1 MSRREERKQRRERRR
16 EARKGALRRKMR
28 EEPGAFWTYVI
39 LRTVVILILI
49 RSIMRADFESAIV
62 CLFVL
67 FIYFLPQFVEE
78 KLNIE
83 IPSVLEIVIFVF
95 VFAAEILGELQSY
108 FIRYQYWDTM
118 LHTTSGFL
126 FAAVGYSL
134 VNLLNRSENVKAQ
147 LSPVYL
153 ALTAFCFSMTIGVLW
168 EFIEFAADRWLL
180 LDMQKDTILTRIS
193 TVELDATRSN
203 IPIVIDGIKDTV
215 LVLENGE
222 QYALGL
228 GGYLD
233 IGIYDTM
240 GDFFVNFI
248 GAVVFSVTAFFEE
261 RSKKRPLTTSLA
273 LYRRKKPLRLQRRA
287 DCLNRRRENG
297 QGVLHC
303 ELCVYL
309 AVPGAELEDT
319 PLCLGALRHGGCP
332 LLHT

>member
-39 LRTVVILILI
+39 LRTIVILILI
-49 RSIMRADFESAIV
+49 RSIMCADFESAIV

-134 VNLLNRSENVKAQ
+134 VSLLNRSENVKVQ

-273 LYRRKKPLRLQRRA
+273 LYRRKKAAPA
-287 DCLNRRRENG
+287 
-297 QGVLHC
+297 
-303 ELCVYL
+303 
-309 AVPGAELEDT
+309 AET
-319 PLCLGALRHGGCP
+319 GG
-332 LLHT
+332 LSE

>member
-39 LRTVVILILI
+39 LRTIVILILI
-49 RSIMRADFESAIV
+49 RSIMCADFESAIV

-134 VNLLNRSENVKAQ
+134 VSLLNRSENVKVQ

-273 LYRRKKPLRLQRRA
+273 LHRRKKAAPA
-287 DCLNRRRENG
+287 
-297 QGVLHC
+297 
-303 ELCVYL
+303 
-309 AVPGAELEDT
+309 AET
-319 PLCLGALRHGGCP
+319 GG
-332 LLHT
+332 LSE

>member
-1 MSRREERKQRRERRR
+1 
-16 EARKGALRRKMR
+16 
-28 EEPGAFWTYVI
+28 
-39 LRTVVILILI
+39 
-49 RSIMRADFESAIV
+49 
-62 CLFVL
+62 
-67 FIYFLPQFVEE
+67 
-78 KLNIE
+78 
-83 IPSVLEIVIFVF
+83 
-95 VFAAEILGELQSY
+95 
-108 FIRYQYWDTM
+108 M

-134 VNLLNRSENVKAQ
+134 VNLLNRSENVKVQ

-273 LYRRKKPLRLQRRA
+273 LHRRKKAAPA
-287 DCLNRRRENG
+287 
-297 QGVLHC
+297 
-303 ELCVYL
+303 
-309 AVPGAELEDT
+309 AET
-319 PLCLGALRHGGCP
+319 GG
-332 LLHT
+332 LSE

>member
-49 RSIMRADFESAIV
+49 RSIMCADFESAIV

-134 VNLLNRSENVKAQ
+134 VNLLNRSENVKVQ

-273 LYRRKKPLRLQRRA
+273 LYRRKKAAPA
-287 DCLNRRRENG
+287 
-297 QGVLHC
+297 
-303 ELCVYL
+303 
-309 AVPGAELEDT
+309 AET
-319 PLCLGALRHGGCP
+319 GG
-332 LLHT
+332 LSE

>member
-39 LRTVVILILI
+39 LRTIVILILI
-49 RSIMRADFESAIV
+49 RSIMRADFKSAIV

-134 VNLLNRSENVKAQ
+134 VNLLNRSENVKVQ

-273 LYRRKKPLRLQRRA
+273 LYRRKKAAPA
-287 DCLNRRRENG
+287 
-297 QGVLHC
+297 
-303 ELCVYL
+303 
-309 AVPGAELEDT
+309 AET
-319 PLCLGALRHGGCP
+319 GG
-332 LLHT
+332 LSE

>member
-1 MSRREERKQRRERRR
+1 
-16 EARKGALRRKMR
+16 MR

-39 LRTVVILILI
+39 LRTIVILILI

-134 VNLLNRSENVKAQ
+134 VNLLNRSENVKVQ

-273 LYRRKKPLRLQRRA
+273 LYRRKKAAPA
-287 DCLNRRRENG
+287 
-297 QGVLHC
+297 
-303 ELCVYL
+303 
-309 AVPGAELEDT
+309 AET
-319 PLCLGALRHGGCP
+319 GG
-332 LLHT
+332 LSE